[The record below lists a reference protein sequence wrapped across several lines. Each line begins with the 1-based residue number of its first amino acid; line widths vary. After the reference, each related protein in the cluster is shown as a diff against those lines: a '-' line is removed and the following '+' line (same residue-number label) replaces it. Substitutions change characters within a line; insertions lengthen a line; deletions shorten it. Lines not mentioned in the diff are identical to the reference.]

1 MSGEKCKVSW
11 DNVCMPKDLGDLGI
25 MDLPKFGRA
34 LRLRWLWVEW
44 STDEPPWVGTPIPC
58 YEVDRQMFNATTEIH
73 LGNGTKASFWIS
85 KRLAGQVPKEIAPH
99 IFVVSRRK
107 NNKVKE
113 ALTGESQTKDQ
124 CIQDFNKPKHFQQFV
139 EMWQKIQRVSLVDE
153 QRDEIRWQLTALGK
167 QSAKSAYRL
176 QFESMMARPY
186 RHIIWELWAPPKC
199 KFFAWL
205 IMQNRVWTADRLQKR
220 GWTNQWICSLC
231 RTRPESGIH
240 LHRKMSA
247 HNSNLGGS
255 AALDQLRPQ
264 DTGVGKL
271 WRGEAMVAFPHFHPR
286 CPKETFKNVGHLDLM
301 DDLE

>member
-58 YEVDRQMFNATTEIH
+58 YEVDRQMFNATTEIR

-113 ALTGESQTKDQ
+113 ALTGES
-124 CIQDFNKPKHFQQFV
+124 
-139 EMWQKIQRVSLVDE
+139 
-153 QRDEIRWQLTALGK
+153 
-167 QSAKSAYRL
+167 
-176 QFESMMARPY
+176 
-186 RHIIWELWAPPKC
+186 
-199 KFFAWL
+199 
-205 IMQNRVWTADRLQKR
+205 
-220 GWTNQWICSLC
+220 
-231 RTRPESGIH
+231 
-240 LHRKMSA
+240 
-247 HNSNLGGS
+247 
-255 AALDQLRPQ
+255 
-264 DTGVGKL
+264 
-271 WRGEAMVAFPHFHPR
+271 
-286 CPKETFKNVGHLDLM
+286 
-301 DDLE
+301 